1 MLYDPSILDSP
12 FLKYSFWMLVLPA
25 ASFVLNGL
33 WVGRTNRRLAG
44 WISCVFALINF
55 AWALGLVLAYRDLT
69 ASGHDAHATP
79 LIIPWQFNW
88 MTFFGTLDAPFG
100 FYLDPI
106 SVMML
111 LVVSAIS
118 LLVQFYSLGYMRDD
132 ASSGRFFPLLSLFTF
147 SMLGLVASMSLIQ
160 MFVFWE
166 LVGVSSYLLISFWY
180 EKPSA
185 VAAGKKAFIITRFA
199 DSFFLLGIVL
209 VGNLT
214 GSFRFDV
221 LNSSAAAG
229 LLNQPV
235 LLGLFSVNALT
246 AGTILIFAG
255 GWGKSAMFPLHVWL
269 PDAMEGPTPVSSII
283 HSATMVV
290 AGVFLTARMMPLFFQ
305 AAGTLALIAFL
316 GAFTALFAAVIACTQ
331 HDIKRILAFS
341 TLSQLGYMMFSLGV
355 VKAVHGDEINMLGY
369 TASMFHVFTHAFFKC
384 MLFLAAG
391 AAIHAVHSN
400 LIDRMGGL
408 RKQMPWTYASVLVA
422 CLAIAGIFPFAG
434 FFSKDEILLAA
445 YLGGHHVI
453 FGIGLITGGLTAF
466 YMFRF
471 FFLIFHGTPR
481 GHRDGHL
488 HEDPLMTI
496 PIVLLAIPSAV
507 AGWAGKDIFAAHV
520 VLTDAGHG
528 HAAPHPGWLPW
539 LAGLVGVIGIM
550 TAWRFYASRNADV
563 AGVLRTEGRPRWYRI
578 IQDKFYIDELW
589 LYFAQTLVFRFVAA
603 PCRWFDRS
611 VVDGAMNLTAR
622 LTQGSGRLFR
632 LLHNGQLAFY
642 LGIYL
647 LGVLVFSYFTYAGY

>member
-1 MLYDPSILDSP
+1 MTYDPSILELP
-12 FLKYSFWMLVLPA
+12 FLKYSFWMLILPA
-25 ASFVLNGL
+25 FSFAINGL
-33 WVGRTNRRLAG
+33 WIGRANRKIAG
-44 WISCVFALINF
+44 WLSCGFALVNL
-55 AWALGLVLAYRDLT
+55 AWAVGLFFEYRDLVI
-69 ASGHDAHATP
+69 ADHAHAVQT
-79 LIIPWQFNW
+79 IIPWQFNW
-88 MTFFGTLDAPFG
+88 MTFYGTLDAPFG

-111 LVVSAIS
+111 IVVAIIS
-118 LLVQFYSLGYMRDD
+118 CLVQIYSLGYMRDD
-132 ASSGRFFPLLSLFTF
+132 RSSGRFFALLSLFTF
-147 SMLGLVASMSLIQ
+147 SMLGLVASISLIQ
-160 MFVFWE
+160 MFIFWE

-199 DSFFLLGIVL
+199 DSFFLLGIIM
-209 VGNLT
+209 VGSIT

-221 LNSSAAAG
+221 LNSMGAATM
-229 LLNQPV
+229 LNQPV
-235 LLGLFSVNALT
+235 LLGLVSVNALT

-290 AGVFLTARMMPLFFQ
+290 AGVFLTARMMPLFFH
-305 AAGTLALIAFL
+305 ATGTLTMIAFL

-355 VKAVHGDEINMLGY
+355 VKAVHGDEMNALGY

-400 LIDRMGGL
+400 LLDHMGGL
-408 RKQMPWTYASVLVA
+408 RNYMPWTYVSVLFA

-445 YLGGHHVI
+445 YLGGYRVI
-453 FGIGLITGGLTAF
+453 FGVGLITGGLTAF

-471 FFLIFHGTPR
+471 FFLIFHGKPR
-481 GHRDGHL
+481 GRAEHA
-488 HEDPLMTI
+488 HEDPMMTL
-496 PIVLLAIPSAV
+496 PIVILAIPSVV
-507 AGWAGKDIFAAHV
+507 AGWAFKEIFATHV
-520 VLTDAGHG
+520 VLTEQHLE
-528 HAAPHPGWLPW
+528 HAAHQPYWLPW
-539 LAGLVGVIGIM
+539 LAGSVGICGM
-550 TAWRFYASRNADV
+550 LLAWRAYGSRKVDV
-563 AGVLRTEGRPRWYRI
+563 ENVLRIEDRPRWYKI

-589 LYFAQTLVFRFVAA
+589 MFFAQTLMFRAIA
-603 PCRWFDRS
+603 TPCRWFDRT
-611 VVDGAMNLTAR
+611 VVDGAMNLTASA
-622 LTQGSGRLFR
+622 TQRSGQFFR
-632 LLHNGQLAFY
+632 FLHNGQLAFY
-642 LGIYL
+642 LGVYL
-647 LGVLVFSYFTYAGY
+647 FGVLIFCFFTYAGY